1 MNYSILFILLL
12 AHFSGDFILQNNKI
26 VETRYSVKNLKTRML
41 GNVKHVL
48 IHLVILLILTL
59 YFLSLKIVLAI
70 IVLSLLHFLLDFIKS
85 EIVVKWPFYSYS
97 LLIFIA
103 DEVLHFITIALTSY
117 WVSINFSN
125 KYYLRN
131 FIKTLFPF
139 KISTNITFEQKIL
152 LALVL
157 LVIGLWGIGIAI
169 RIFFNYL
176 QFKPYKKLINNGFQI
191 NHIKD
196 NSGAQDG
203 GLYIGI
209 FERLFIICSIVL
221 LKPEII
227 GFVLTTKS
235 IARFKKFDDDAFVEK
250 FIIGSFISF
259 ISAIIIGIL
268 IKSLK
273 IMTY

>member
-59 YFLSLKIVLAI
+59 YFLSLKIVL
-70 IVLSLLHFLLDFIKS
+70 
-85 EIVVKWPFYSYS
+85 KWPFYSYS